1 MDFVRLHIFKFV
13 VDWTRFEVLLT
24 HTMASPVPA
33 VDVEVGGTADV
44 VAHDRGDSSGAGAE
58 GARAGNKRPR
68 APKCKP
74 GEETS
79 GVQFKRAPQS
89 WADEVL
95 AASTEL
101 GARPADAAS
110 SLFANRRAA
119 DARGPVASPRPRHPV
134 APAPTS
140 VDGNLPPTLGP
151 APNQRPDPGAGAV
164 PPPTRHPSTGLAHA
178 RSCRALRPA
187 SSPGAPLARHGASR
201 LRPADRDMTQTRTQ
215 YKIHCTGSLVPRRE
229 CARTVRSSSKASNPT
244 FRPLIG
250 SQEPTPEV
258 LVPVINVVT

>member
-79 GVQFKRAPQS
+79 GVQFKRAPQHRH
-89 WADEVL
+89 
-95 AASTEL
+95 
-101 GARPADAAS
+101 GRARETVAAS

-178 RSCRALRPA
+178 RPCRALRPA

-244 FRPLIG
+244 FQPLIG
-250 SQEPTPEV
+250 SQAVFLATR
-258 LVPVINVVT
+258 

>member
-1 MDFVRLHIFKFV
+1 
-13 VDWTRFEVLLT
+13 
-24 HTMASPVPA
+24 MAC
-33 VDVEVGGTADV
+33 
-44 VAHDRGDSSGAGAE
+44 SSGAC
-58 GARAGNKRPR
+58 RPR
-68 APKCKP
+68 HGRAR
-74 GEETS
+74 ET
-79 GVQFKRAPQS
+79 V
-89 WADEVL
+89 
-95 AASTEL
+95 
-101 GARPADAAS
+101 AAS

-178 RSCRALRPA
+178 RPCRALRPA

-244 FRPLIG
+244 FQPLIG
-250 SQEPTPEV
+250 SQEPTPEM
-258 LVPVINVVT
+258 LVPVIKLPNPNTDPQLPVGSRGPIVSWESTWPNLYNRVVISTCC

>member
-1 MDFVRLHIFKFV
+1 MACSSSEHHSPGQ
-13 VDWTRFEVLLT
+13 TR
-24 HTMASPVPA
+24 
-33 VDVEVGGTADV
+33 
-44 VAHDRGDSSGAGAE
+44 
-58 GARAGNKRPR
+58 
-68 APKCKP
+68 CW
-74 GEETS
+74 
-79 GVQFKRAPQS
+79 QC
-89 WADEVL
+89 
-95 AASTEL
+95 
-101 GARPADAAS
+101 
-110 SLFANRRAA
+110 AA

-178 RSCRALRPA
+178 RPCRALRPA

-258 LVPVINVVT
+258 LVPVIKLAPRNQPLVPVGNHLPPSTVPGRNRWGK